1 MPDVDSSTSPTVE
14 IAAPR
19 PPRLRARARFNQA
32 MRIVRR
38 AHLYTGLFMTPW
50 VFLYG
55 ISGML
60 LNHPDQFPDQA
71 PTYFGP
77 TTLES
82 VPPPA
87 WAYGESVGESD
98 AFVAQVLADERGETT
113 ATAEEYAG
121 ELPDTGVLSIL
132 CDGSGV
138 PRALVE
144 VTGVTTSGEDVVESF
159 KVVYQA

>member
-1 MPDVDSSTSPTVE
+1 MEQPEVDLSDIE
-14 IAAPR
+14 FDHEE
-19 PPRLRARARFNQA
+19 LRVFWELARYHAK
-32 MRIVRR
+32 
-38 AHLYTGLFMTPW
+38 
-50 VFLYG
+50 
-55 ISGML
+55 
-60 LNHPDQFPDQA
+60 LNAA

-98 AFVAQVLADERGETT
+98 AFVARVLADERGETT
-113 ATAEEYAG
+113 ATAEEYVG
-121 ELPDTGVLSIL
+121 ELPETGVLSIL

-144 VTGVTTSGEDVVESF
+144 VTGVTTSGDDVVESF

>member
-1 MPDVDSSTSPTVE
+1 MEDPEVDLSL
-14 IAAPR
+14 IAFDHEE
-19 PPRLRARARFNQA
+19 LRVFWDLARFHA
-32 MRIVRR
+32 K
-38 AHLYTGLFMTPW
+38 
-50 VFLYG
+50 
-55 ISGML
+55 
-60 LNHPDQFPDQA
+60 LNAA

-87 WAYGESVGESD
+87 WAYGETAEESD
-98 AFVAQVLADERGETT
+98 AFVAQVLADEKGSTT
-113 ATAEEYAG
+113 AAEADYAG
-121 ELPDTGVLSIL
+121 ELPQSGVLSIL

-144 VTGVTTSGEDVVESF
+144 VTDVHVAGGEVVESF

>member
-1 MPDVDSSTSPTVE
+1 MDQPEVDPSTVE
-14 IAAPR
+14 ISEIEFDHEE
-19 PPRLRARARFNQA
+19 LRVFWELARFHA
-32 MRIVRR
+32 K
-38 AHLYTGLFMTPW
+38 
-50 VFLYG
+50 
-55 ISGML
+55 
-60 LNHPDQFPDQA
+60 LNAA

-87 WAYGESVGESD
+87 WAYGDAAGESD

-113 ATAEEYAG
+113 ATAGDYAG
-121 ELPDTGVLSIL
+121 ELPQIGVLSIL

-144 VTGVTTSGEDVVESF
+144 VDGVTVSGGDVIESF

>member
-1 MPDVDSSTSPTVE
+1 MDQPEVDLSE
-14 IAAPR
+14 IEFDHEE
-19 PPRLRARARFNQA
+19 LRVFWELARYHAK
-32 MRIVRR
+32 
-38 AHLYTGLFMTPW
+38 
-50 VFLYG
+50 
-55 ISGML
+55 
-60 LNHPDQFPDQA
+60 LNAA

-87 WAYGESVGESD
+87 WAYGESAGESD
-98 AFVAQVLADERGETT
+98 AFVAGVLADEQGETT

-121 ELPDTGVLSIL
+121 ELPETGVLSIL

-144 VTGVTTSGEDVVESF
+144 VTGVTVTGKDVVESF

>member
-1 MPDVDSSTSPTVE
+1 MEQPEVDPSTVE
-14 IAAPR
+14 FSEIEFDHEE
-19 PPRLRARARFNQA
+19 LRVFWELARYHAK
-32 MRIVRR
+32 
-38 AHLYTGLFMTPW
+38 
-50 VFLYG
+50 
-55 ISGML
+55 
-60 LNHPDQFPDQA
+60 LNAA

-98 AFVAQVLADERGETT
+98 AFVAQVLADEKGEMT

-121 ELPDTGVLSIL
+121 ELPAVGVLSIL

-144 VTGVTTSGEDVVESF
+144 VSAVTVTGDDVVESF
-159 KVVYQA
+159 TVVYQA

>member
-1 MPDVDSSTSPTVE
+1 MEPPEVDLSE
-14 IAAPR
+14 IEFDHEE
-19 PPRLRARARFNQA
+19 LRVFWNLARFHA
-32 MRIVRR
+32 K
-38 AHLYTGLFMTPW
+38 
-50 VFLYG
+50 
-55 ISGML
+55 
-60 LNHPDQFPDQA
+60 LNAA

-87 WAYGESVGESD
+87 WAYGESAGESD
-98 AFVAQVLADERGETT
+98 TFVARVLADARGATT
-113 ATAEEYAG
+113 ATLGDYAG
-121 ELPDTGVLSIL
+121 EMPEVGVLSIL

-144 VTGVTTSGEDVVESF
+144 VAAVTVSGDDVVESF